1 MNNKGSG
8 FMINLFGIDNKFF
21 ETLEKISNIVILNF
35 LYILFSIPIITIGAS
50 TTATY
55 FVAMKI
61 VANEEGYIFRTFI
74 KSFKENFKI
83 STIVW
88 IMIMLVGGVLILDFH
103 ISNAIPNSSISN
115 IFKLILTMVSIIII
129 FNITYVFPII
139 CKFDNS
145 IKNTIINAILI
156 SIQNLPYTIIMSL
169 LNLIPIISI
178 LFFSNY
184 LGYIAFF
191 YIIIGYAIVSCI
203 NSFFL
208 NNILNKYIN

>member
-61 VANEEGYIFRTFI
+61 VQNEEGYIFRTFI

>member
-1 MNNKGSG
+1 
-8 FMINLFGIDNKFF
+8 MINLFGIDNKFF

-61 VANEEGYIFRTFI
+61 VENEEGYIFRTFI
-74 KSFKENFKI
+74 KNFKENFKI

-88 IMIMLVGGVLILDFH
+88 IIIMLVGGVLILDFH

-145 IKNTIINAILI
+145 IKNTIINATLI

-191 YIIIGYAIVSCI
+191 YIIIGYAVVSCI

>member
-191 YIIIGYAIVSCI
+191 YIIIGYAVVSCI

>member
-61 VANEEGYIFRTFI
+61 VQNEEGYIFKTFI

-191 YIIIGYAIVSCI
+191 YIIIGYAVVSCI

>member
-1 MNNKGSG
+1 
-8 FMINLFGIDNKFF
+8 MINLFGIDNKFF

-61 VANEEGYIFRTFI
+61 VQNEEGYIFRTFI

-103 ISNAIPNSSISN
+103 ISNAISNSSISN

-191 YIIIGYAIVSCI
+191 YIIIGYAVVSCI

>member
-1 MNNKGSG
+1 
-8 FMINLFGIDNKFF
+8 MINLFGIDNKFF

-103 ISNAIPNSSISN
+103 ISNAISNSSISN
-115 IFKLILTMVSIIII
+115 VFKLILTMVSIIII

-191 YIIIGYAIVSCI
+191 YIIIGYGIVSCI

>member
-61 VANEEGYIFRTFI
+61 VQNEEGYIFRTFI

-103 ISNAIPNSSISN
+103 ISNAISNSSISN

-191 YIIIGYAIVSCI
+191 YIIIGYAVVSCI

>member
-1 MNNKGSG
+1 
-8 FMINLFGIDNKFF
+8 MINLFGIDNKFF

-61 VANEEGYIFRTFI
+61 VQNEEGYIFRTFI

-145 IKNTIINAILI
+145 IKNTIINATLI

-191 YIIIGYAIVSCI
+191 YIIIGYAVVSCI

>member
-1 MNNKGSG
+1 
-8 FMINLFGIDNKFF
+8 MINLFGIDNKFF

-61 VANEEGYIFRTFI
+61 VQNEEGYIFRTFI

-191 YIIIGYAIVSCI
+191 YIIIGYAVVSCI

>member
-103 ISNAIPNSSISN
+103 ISNAISNSSISN
-115 IFKLILTMVSIIII
+115 VFKLILTMVSIIII

-145 IKNTIINAILI
+145 IKNTIINATFI

>member
-61 VANEEGYIFRTFI
+61 VQNEEGYIFRTFI

-145 IKNTIINAILI
+145 IKNTIINATLI

-191 YIIIGYAIVSCI
+191 YIIIGYAVVSCI

>member
-1 MNNKGSG
+1 
-8 FMINLFGIDNKFF
+8 
-21 ETLEKISNIVILNF
+21 
-35 LYILFSIPIITIGAS
+35 
-50 TTATY
+50 
-55 FVAMKI
+55 
-61 VANEEGYIFRTFI
+61 
-74 KSFKENFKI
+74 
-83 STIVW
+83 
-88 IMIMLVGGVLILDFH
+88 MLVGGVLILDFH
-103 ISNAIPNSSISN
+103 ISNAISNSSISN

-145 IKNTIINAILI
+145 IKNTIINATLI

-191 YIIIGYAIVSCI
+191 YIIIGYAVVSCI

>member
-61 VANEEGYIFRTFI
+61 VQNEEGYIFRTFI

-103 ISNAIPNSSISN
+103 ISNAISNSSISN

-145 IKNTIINAILI
+145 IKNTIINATLI

-191 YIIIGYAIVSCI
+191 YIIIGYAVVSCI

>member
-61 VANEEGYIFRTFI
+61 VQNEEGYIFRTFI

-88 IMIMLVGGVLILDFH
+88 IIIMLVGGVLILDFH

-145 IKNTIINAILI
+145 IKNTIINATLI

-191 YIIIGYAIVSCI
+191 YIIIGYAVVSCI

>member
-1 MNNKGSG
+1 
-8 FMINLFGIDNKFF
+8 MINLFGIDNKFF

-191 YIIIGYAIVSCI
+191 YIIIGYAVVSCI

>member
-1 MNNKGSG
+1 
-8 FMINLFGIDNKFF
+8 MINLFGIDNKFF

-61 VANEEGYIFRTFI
+61 VQNEEGYIFRTFI

-103 ISNAIPNSSISN
+103 ISNAISNSSISN

-145 IKNTIINAILI
+145 IKNTIINATLI

-191 YIIIGYAIVSCI
+191 YIIIGYAVVSCI

>member
-61 VANEEGYIFRTFI
+61 VQNEEGYIFRTFI

-191 YIIIGYAIVSCI
+191 YIIIGYAVVSCI

>member
-1 MNNKGSG
+1 
-8 FMINLFGIDNKFF
+8 MINLFGIDNKFF

-61 VANEEGYIFRTFI
+61 VENEEGYIFRTFI

-103 ISNAIPNSSISN
+103 ISNAISNSSISN
-115 IFKLILTMVSIIII
+115 VFKLILTMVSIIII

-145 IKNTIINAILI
+145 IKNTIINATLI